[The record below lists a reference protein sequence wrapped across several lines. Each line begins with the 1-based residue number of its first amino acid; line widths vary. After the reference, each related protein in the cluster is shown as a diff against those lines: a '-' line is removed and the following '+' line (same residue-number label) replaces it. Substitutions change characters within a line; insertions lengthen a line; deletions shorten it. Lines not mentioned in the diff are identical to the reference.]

1 MQHYIL
7 LIECNR
13 IVHIL
18 YQFMLFIILP
28 IFASCLF
35 LTSLK
40 TVFPYGLIALSSFS
54 SFMCFRFTYSLFF
67 QLLLKSVIPIM
78 LFTTFFLFF
87 LTQIPSSFLLILFFS
102 FITCQTIRS
111 QIPSSESSGD
121 DDQRKANFAKAEIF

>member
-35 LTSLK
+35 LISLK
-40 TVFPYGLIALSSFS
+40 TKFFPMALLRS
-54 SFMCFRFTYSLFF
+54 
-67 QLLLKSVIPIM
+67 LLLVLHVLPIYVFT
-78 LFTTFFLFF
+78 LFSTSFKISHSYNDLYHFLSLF

-102 FITCQTIRS
+102 FITCQTIRG

-121 DDQRKANFAKAEIF
+121 DDQRKANFTKAEIF